1 MSSIPTDCEAYKRTP
16 TFTETTIPAGLLRR
30 HSTKAGVWGKIVV
43 EDGSLLYRALEPQL
57 LEVELTPDA
66 PGVAQPTQAHEVAS
80 LGSVR
85 FHVEFY
91 RKKAE
96 TTE

>member
-1 MSSIPTDCEAYKRTP
+1 MSFIPTDCEAYKRTP

-43 EDGSLLYRALEPQL
+43 EEGSLLYRALEPQL

-66 PGVAQPTQAHEVAS
+66 RGGAARQAHEVAP